1 MGGVGFSELL
11 LLALIT
17 LLVVGPKRLPE
28 VARTIGH
35 WTRHARQAWGS
46 LKSEFQQEMDRDH
59 NQRILDAEQAE
70 AQKSSSRSS
79 GKRSES
85 EQADDGRHTDAD

>member
-70 AQKSSSRSS
+70 ARKTSPNTSEESS
-79 GKRSES
+79 EA
-85 EQADDGRHTDAD
+85 EQPGHGRHTDAD

>member
-1 MGGVGFSELL
+1 VGGVGFSELL

-28 VARTIGH
+28 VARTIGQ

-59 NQRILDAEQAE
+59 NQRILDAERAE
-70 AQKSSSRSS
+70 ASKSSSGPSD
-79 GKRSES
+79 KPSES
-85 EQADDGRHTDAD
+85 KQADDARHTDPD